1 MRSGI
6 ASTLGGTKTLHHQVR
21 DGADFDLL
29 IREGLPWEAG
39 NFLKESL
46 RLTDKEFARILG
58 VSERT
63 LSRLRKGGERIP
75 SVASDRL
82 YRLARIFSMAKEV
95 LEDEGQ
101 AREWL
106 HRPQIGLGGRVPL
119 DMTETDAGTS
129 EVENLLGRIEHG
141 VLA

>member
-1 MRSGI
+1 MRAGI
-6 ASTLGGTKTLHHQVR
+6 ASTLGGAKTLHHQVT

-46 RLTDKEFARILG
+46 SLTDKEFAKILG

-63 LSRLRKGGERIP
+63 LSRLRKVGERVP
-75 SVASDRL
+75 PVASDRL

-95 LEDEGQ
+95 LEDEGR